1 MRVSQHMFCK
11 CPSGDSCA
19 NLRPSRSHAVGNL
32 TKRSLVYFLARIS
45 GPAMNFSQMKDERLL
60 LFYDAVRQQVS
71 LDGNSPYRFAGEG
84 VRAYADKLREEME
97 RRRLNFTPID
107 WRSS

>member
-1 MRVSQHMFCK
+1 MPFSGNFWADYEFLTNEGRTPFAVLRRRASASQF
-11 CPSGDSCA
+11 G
-19 NLRPSRSHAVGNL
+19 
-32 TKRSLVYFLARIS
+32 
-45 GPAMNFSQMKDERLL
+45 
-60 LFYDAVRQQVS
+60 RQQ
-71 LDGNSPYRFAGEG
+71 PYRFAGEG